1 MEAAMAA
8 VTQTATPSMWSEEE
22 LAEVRGRLQEEI
34 EELEADILRH
44 ESEIASG
51 DVTQGAG
58 DDQADA
64 GAKTYEREREI
75 ALTLNA
81 RDLVAQ
87 NERAIARI
95 DAGTYGVCE
104 SCHKPIGKERLQA
117 FPRATLCVACKQKE
131 ERRYPAPPQAGRP
144 RRRLFAVLV
153 TLAAVIYAADL
164 ATKTVVLRTL
174 EGEPPLVVIPGVLQF
189 RVIFNSGAAF
199 SIGTGMTFVFT
210 LIAAG
215 VVVAI
220 VRTARKLGSRSWA
233 VTLGLLLGGATGNLT
248 DRLLRY
254 PSGIGRSSQLQGH
267 VVDFIEVLPGNFP
280 VIDYFPVFNIAD
292 SAIVCGGILAVFLAW
307 RNVQIDGSREV
318 EKDD

>member
-8 VTQTATPSMWSEEE
+8 VAQTATPSMWSDEE
-22 LAEVRGRLQEEI
+22 LAEVRGRLRSEI
-34 EELEADILRH
+34 DELEADISRH

-117 FPRATLCVACKQKE
+117 FPRATLCVACKQRE
-131 ERRYPAPPQAGRP
+131 ERR
-144 RRRLFAVLV
+144 
-153 TLAAVIYAADL
+153 
-164 ATKTVVLRTL
+164 
-174 EGEPPLVVIPGVLQF
+174 
-189 RVIFNSGAAF
+189 
-199 SIGTGMTFVFT
+199 
-210 LIAAG
+210 
-215 VVVAI
+215 
-220 VRTARKLGSRSWA
+220 
-233 VTLGLLLGGATGNLT
+233 
-248 DRLLRY
+248 
-254 PSGIGRSSQLQGH
+254 
-267 VVDFIEVLPGNFP
+267 
-280 VIDYFPVFNIAD
+280 
-292 SAIVCGGILAVFLAW
+292 
-307 RNVQIDGSREV
+307 
-318 EKDD
+318 